1 MWLANH
7 ASEWIHGD
15 SFALLTPAFAAKYA
29 HKLHAILLFQ
39 GFVFYTGIKP
49 ESSQLHRAQLAA
61 LLCFYEKINDALTVR
76 NDSRRPGW

>member
-61 LLCFYEKINDALTVR
+61 LLCSYEKINNALTAR
-76 NDSRRPGW
+76 TGSRRPGW